1 MTLLFSTKP
10 GRRERHLLRKRNNP
24 LFQENQRQVSTTAL
38 QEAQRLDHEELADF
52 ITEFRKLVHQ
62 AVSLQPSEE
71 SDVIL
76 KLKENLDKS
85 YEQACGLA
93 DDQAETKDAIK
104 KLLVVIMN
112 AVRSGAG
119 EDPKA
124 LDELQQETIAREAHF
139 ELLEHPLIAD
149 ILYPESVISEED
161 LIPTLLSS
169 PAEEFAAA
177 LTLFDA
183 DQLQLLA
190 ANSDLY
196 INQVSELPKEM
207 EDAAAKRINVVKS
220 LATDLLSE

>member
-24 LFQENQRQVSTTAL
+24 LFQETQRQISTADL

-71 SDVIL
+71 SEVVL
-76 KLKENLDKS
+76 KLKESLDKA

-93 DDQAETKDAIK
+93 DDQTETKDAIK
-104 KLLVVIMN
+104 KLVAVIMN
-112 AVRSGAG
+112 AVRSGA
-119 EDPKA
+119 ENDPVA
-124 LDELQQETIAREAHF
+124 LGELQQESTARDAHF

-161 LIPTLLSS
+161 LVPTLLSS
-169 PAEEFAAA
+169 PPEEFASA
-177 LTLFDA
+177 LTLFDTN
-183 DQLQLLA
+183 QLQLLIEGA
-190 ANSDLY
+190 ESYLGEQAGLSDEIANSA
-196 INQVSELPKEM
+196 SE
-207 EDAAAKRINVVKS
+207 RISVMRS
-220 LATDLLSE
+220 LMDDLLSD